1 MAKELV
7 PFSEPYWCFD
17 DCKVNPFYKRTHRE
31 FRDKIRAFVEKEI
44 VPFTT
49 EWEEAGDYPA
59 DLPRKAYEAGV
70 YGAIYPKEFGGT
82 PPPDF
87 DYFHTMIFWD
97 ELNRCGSAGVFL
109 SCFFTLSIALPPI
122 MRAGSPYLKEKVA
135 RDCITAKKVIA
146 LGITEPSAGSDVA
159 NIETTAKRDGDFY
172 IVNGSKKFIT
182 SGMKADF
189 FTVAVR
195 TGGEGIF
202 GISLLLIERGTPG
215 FTQRRLK
222 TQGMWCSNTAY
233 LNFDD
238 CRVPVKNLIG
248 KENQGFKLIMH
259 NFNHERFAGAVA
271 AIRGCRVC
279 IEDAITYA
287 QQRKTF
293 GKRLIDHQVIRHKIA
308 DMARQIEAAHAL
320 AEQAAFQVNN
330 GADEVAVGR
339 TIALLKV
346 QSTRT
351 LDFCARE
358 ASQILGGNSVLREG
372 KGERIERTYREVR
385 TSAIGGGSE
394 EIMLDLSMRMSKL

>member
-1 MAKELV
+1 MQAKI
-7 PFSEPYWCFD
+7 PFSDPYWYFEE
-17 DCKVNPFYKRTHRE
+17 CKINPFYKDTHRH
-31 FRDKIRAFVEKEI
+31 FRDKIRAFCEKEI

-49 EWEEAGDYPA
+49 EWEEKGDYPA

-70 YGAIYPKEFGGT
+70 YGALYPVELGGT
-82 PPPDF
+82 PPDDF
-87 DYFHTMIFWD
+87 DYFHRLIYWD

-109 SCFFTLSIALPPI
+109 SCFLTLSIALPPI
-122 MRAGSPYLKEKVA
+122 LHSASSYIKEKVA
-135 RDCITAKKVIA
+135 RDCITARKVIA
-146 LGITEPSAGSDVA
+146 LAVTEPSAGSDVA
-159 NIETTAKRDGDFY
+159 NIETTAKREGDFY
-172 IVNGSKKFIT
+172 IINGSKKFIT

-195 TGGEGIF
+195 TGGEGLT
-202 GISLLLIERGTPG
+202 GISLLLVERQTPG
-215 FTQRRLK
+215 FTQRRMK

-233 LNFDD
+233 LFFDD
-238 CRVPVKNLIG
+238 CKVPAKNLIG
-248 KENQGFKLIMH
+248 KENQGFKLIMF

-279 IEDAITYA
+279 LEDAISYA

-308 DMARQIEAAHAL
+308 DMARMTEATHAL
-320 AEQAAFQVNN
+320 AEQVCFQLNN
-330 GADEVAVGR
+330 HADEIVTGR
-339 TIALLKV
+339 NIALLKV
-346 QSTRT
+346 QATRT

-358 ASQILGGNSVLREG
+358 GSQILGGNSQLREG

-394 EIMLDLSMRMSKL
+394 EIMLDLAMRMSKL